1 MINNNKNVVHQSF
14 KFWLK
19 VLASRA
25 IRALGGGEV
34 RHMKL

>member
-1 MINNNKNVVHQSF
+1 MINNNKNVVQQSF

-19 VLASRA
+19 VLASS
-25 IRALGGGEV
+25 ALGGGEV